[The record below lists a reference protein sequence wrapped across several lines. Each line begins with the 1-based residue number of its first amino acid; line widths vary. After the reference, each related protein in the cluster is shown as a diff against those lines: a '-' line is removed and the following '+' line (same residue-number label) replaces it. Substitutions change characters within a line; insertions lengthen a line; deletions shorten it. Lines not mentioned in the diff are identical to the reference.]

1 MLLSSQFKFRDM
13 MPVVDVRPITA
24 LPSVVALQ
32 GTESAIIQS
41 MLAAMADTWRSNG
54 LHVAGVVED
63 IQPGLPKACGGASLR
78 NLGSGASYSLYQDLG
93 PHSTACC
100 LDAAGVAEAC
110 HDVVGDIEQ
119 CDIVV
124 LSKFGKLEAD
134 RGGLLQAF
142 IDAAAMNKPVLT
154 SVSPM
159 FTASY
164 LSFVGEFGA
173 VFPADE
179 DVVSS
184 WVRRALS
191 QPRTAHEQ
199 ETRP

>member
-1 MLLSSQFKFRDM
+1 MLLSSQFELRDVIS
-13 MPVVDVRPITA
+13 VVDKRPVATV
-24 LPSVVALQ
+24 PGVVALQ
-32 GTESAIIQS
+32 GAESAVIQS
-41 MLAAMADTWRSNG
+41 MLAAVAEAWSAKG
-54 LHVAGVVED
+54 LRVAGVVED
-63 IQPGLPKACGGASLR
+63 IQPGLPKACGGAGLR
-78 NLGSGASYSLYQDLG
+78 NLTSGASYSLYQDLG

-110 HDVVGDIEQ
+110 HDVVGDLKE

-154 SVSPM
+154 SVSPT

-184 WVRRALS
+184 WVRRTLS
-191 QPRTAHEQ
+191 QT
-199 ETRP
+199 